1 MGIRGTVR
9 RNTDTDFIHS
19 NVDID
24 LIITEEPAYGSTEK
38 PPEIFSIVEHF
49 CLGRRRLYLF
59 GDDSTVRPGWLTL
72 GPDLSSSNY
81 SKDTYNSYFEK
92 PEDLVLGFHHET
104 DNLRPKSPPPKVKQP
119 RGLAAAQTQPPVSM
133 QPAYGMAQMNAGYPT
148 TYHPM

>member
-9 RNTDTDFIHS
+9 RSTDTDFIHS

-38 PPEIFSIVEHF
+38 PAEIFSIIEHF

-81 SKDTYNSYFEK
+81 SKETYNNYFEK
-92 PEDLVLGFHHET
+92 TDDLVLGFHQEI
-104 DNLRPKSPPPKVKQP
+104 DSLRPKSPPPKVKQP
-119 RGLAAAQTQPPVSM
+119 RQPPAQAPPVSM
-133 QPAYGMAQMNAGYPT
+133 QPAYGMAHMNPGYPP
-148 TYHPM
+148 TYHSM